1 MSIEVKRLT
10 KTFGT
15 QHAVHDIS
23 FEVHK
28 GDILGF
34 LGPNGAGK
42 STTMKI
48 ASGFMPPTSGRV
60 SVSGLDVQKEPL
72 EVKRRIGYL
81 PEHNPLYLDM
91 YVKEYLHFI
100 GGLHGFKGAMLN
112 DRVEDMVRLTGL
124 DREQHKLIGALSKG
138 YRQRVGLAQALLH
151 DPEVLILDEP
161 TSGLDPNQIVEI
173 RELIKRVSESKTVIL
188 STHIMQEV
196 KAICNRAIVI
206 HLGEIVADR
215 SLKEL
220 SAGLGKSVLSVEF
233 ADDQVPASFFQGIEG
248 LGKPV
253 KTAPGKWSME
263 STDPVQARARIFSK
277 AASQQLN
284 LIGLKEEEQSLESIF
299 QQLTQAPKA

>member
-1 MSIEVKRLT
+1 MSIKVNRLT

-15 QHAVHDIS
+15 QHAVHEIS

-48 ASGFMPPTSGRV
+48 ASGFMPPSSGEV
-60 SVSGLDVQKEPL
+60 YVAGFDVQRSPL
-72 EVKRRIGYL
+72 DVKRRIGYL

-91 YVKEYLHFI
+91 YVQEYLQFA
-100 GGLHGFKGAMLN
+100 GGIHGFKGTDLSN
-112 DRVEDMVRLTGL
+112 RVGDMIRLTGL
-124 DREQHKLIGALSKG
+124 EREQHKLIGALSKG

-173 RELIKRVSESKTVIL
+173 RELIKKVSQSKTVIL

-196 KAICNRAIVI
+196 KAICNRAVVI
-206 HLGEIVADR
+206 HLGQIVADR
-215 SLKEL
+215 SLQDL
-220 SAGLGKSVLSVEF
+220 SAGLGKSTLVIEF
-233 ADDQVPASFFQGIEG
+233 ADDLVNASFFQGIDG
-248 LGKPV
+248 LNKPV
-253 KTAPGKWSME
+253 KTAPGKWKVE
-263 STDPVQARARIFSK
+263 STDPVQSRSRIFTK

-284 LIGLKEEEQSLESIF
+284 LIGLKEEEQSLEAVF
-299 QQLTQAPKA
+299 QQLTQAAKS